1 MYQLDKILN
10 PVNVRKPWLGTALCP
25 ACGLLMPLAFAPFG
39 LRWVAV
45 FSLAGLLLL
54 LQDTPPRRAAFRV
67 FVYGLGMFGSG
78 ISWVYNSLHDFGSA
92 SVFVSAL
99 ITASLVLA
107 CSAVIAAGFW
117 LYARWRSGTLLFDS
131 LLLFPV
137 AWILGEWLRSWI
149 LTGFPWLLLGHS
161 QVDGVLAGYAPLVGT
176 LGVGF
181 VLAALAGVVVTLLM
195 GSARD
200 RIVAACSALAILAAG
215 VPLGRAHWVES
226 TGDRLEVALVQ
237 GNIPQIL
244 KLEPEHL
251 AYNIAR
257 YRELSGPHHDADLI
271 IWPETA
277 VPSFKHRVE
286 AALEPLQ
293 RELSVHGVEL
303 ITGIFVYDFGH
314 KLYYNS
320 LYKLGTGE
328 VYSKQHLVP
337 FGEYMPLRCLLE
349 FMSRF
354 INIPMSDIAPVDN
367 LGLMPVAGHTAG
379 LSICYESAYAWIFRA
394 QLPQAGFFVNAS
406 NDAWFGDSLAPH
418 QHMEIA
424 RMRALE
430 AGRYLLRATN
440 NGISA
445 VIGPDGAVLRRS
457 PQFQEFVIRG
467 EIEILGGA
475 TPYAAA
481 GDWPVLLLLALILLV
496 AVVRGRRR

>member
-1 MYQLDKILN
+1 
-10 PVNVRKPWLGTALCP
+10 
-25 ACGLLMPLAFAPFG
+25 
-39 LRWVAV
+39 
-45 FSLAGLLLL
+45 
-54 LQDTPPRRAAFRV
+54 
-67 FVYGLGMFGSG
+67 
-78 ISWVYNSLHDFGSA
+78 
-92 SVFVSAL
+92 
-99 ITASLVLA
+99 
-107 CSAVIAAGFW
+107 
-117 LYARWRSGTLLFDS
+117 
-131 LLLFPV
+131 
-137 AWILGEWLRSWI
+137 
-149 LTGFPWLLLGHS
+149 
-161 QVDGVLAGYAPLVGT
+161 
-176 LGVGF
+176 
-181 VLAALAGVVVTLLM
+181 
-195 GSARD
+195 
-200 RIVAACSALAILAAG
+200 
-215 VPLGRAHWVES
+215 
-226 TGDRLEVALVQ
+226 
-237 GNIPQIL
+237 
-244 KLEPEHL
+244 
-251 AYNIAR
+251 
-257 YRELSGPHHDADLI
+257 
-271 IWPETA
+271 
-277 VPSFKHRVE
+277 VE

-337 FGEYMPLRCLLE
+337 FGEYMPLRSLLE